1 MAGGYTHRRRPGS
14 PRCATIRPAV
24 DKASSTKDEQL
35 IELRVQ
41 RIGVDGDGIAQWHG
55 DPVYLPFSAVGDHVR
70 AVLTARR
77 GDGYQGRVIQMLT
90 VGEGR
95 ARPPCQHFGQCGGC
109 ALQHL
114 APDVYQST
122 KLDGLRKALTRVRVD
137 PGVIQPLRSVKPA
150 RRRARLGLVRTRD
163 PRQPG
168 KVGFRERFRHEI
180 VDLKQCLVLEEPLF
194 ALGEALRSRIVHLL
208 SPGSTAEASLT
219 RTDSGIDLLLTSGEK
234 PGLGALE
241 ALAALGA
248 ECDLARI
255 VWRSPFGEM
264 PIIERRPVYMI
275 RSGVRVPFPPG
286 AFLQAS
292 ESAEAILIEE
302 VVGGI
307 GLRRPALDLYAG
319 LGSFGFALA
328 DVGPVHLVEGDE
340 RSASALVTAA
350 RHLASVTVE
359 QRDLARDPL
368 PPEALASYA
377 AVVFDPP
384 RAGAASQ
391 VEALAQ
397 SSIETMVA
405 VSCNPATLARDAAKL
420 IAGGFQLDRIIP
432 VDQFVWTPHLEIVA
446 VFRR

>member
-1 MAGGYTHRRRPGS
+1 MTYKQ
-14 PRCATIRPAV
+14 V
-24 DKASSTKDEQL
+24 V
-35 IELRVQ
+35 ELRVQ
-41 RIGVDGDGIAQWHG
+41 RIGIDGDGIAQWCG

-70 AVLTARR
+70 AVLTVRR
-77 GDGYQGRVIQMLT
+77 GGGYQGRVIEMLAA
-90 VGEGR
+90 GEGR
-95 ARPPCQHFGQCGGC
+95 ARPPCRHFGRCGGC

-114 APDVYQST
+114 APDVYQSA
-122 KLDGLRKALTRVRVD
+122 KLDGLRKALVRVRVD
-137 PGVIQPLRSVKPA
+137 PGVIQPLRRVKPA
-150 RRRARLGLVRTRD
+150 RRRARLGLMRPRD

-168 KVGFRERFRHEI
+168 KVGFREHFRHEI

-194 ALGEALRSRIVHLL
+194 ALGEALRSRIAQLL

-219 RTDSGIDLLLTSGEK
+219 RTDAGIDLLLTSAEK

-255 VWRSPFGEM
+255 VWLSPFGEM

-275 RSGVRVPFPPG
+275 RSGARVPFPPG

-302 VVGGI
+302 VIGGI

-328 DVGPVHLVEGDE
+328 DAGPMHLVEGDE
-340 RSASALVTAA
+340 RSALALTTAA
-350 RHLASVTVE
+350 RHLAGVTVE

-368 PPEALASYA
+368 PSEALASYA
-377 AVVFDPP
+377 AAVFDPP

-397 SSIETMVA
+397 SSIEAVVA
-405 VSCNPATLARDAAKL
+405 VSCNPATFARDAAKL
-420 IAGGFQLDRIIP
+420 IAGGFRLDRVIP
-432 VDQFVWTPHLEIVA
+432 IDQFVWTQHLEIVA
-446 VFRR
+446 LFYR